1 MRLYGA
7 DPMDKTATAPSM
19 TVVSAALP
27 VAAGAGCSEV
37 FDTAIF
43 QSGRRQAEEG
53 GGLIH

>member
-1 MRLYGA
+1 
-7 DPMDKTATAPSM
+7 MDKTATAPSM
-19 TVVSAALP
+19 TVVSAPLP

-37 FDTAIF
+37 FDTAMF

>member
-1 MRLYGA
+1 
-7 DPMDKTATAPSM
+7 MDKTATAPSM

-43 QSGRRQAEEG
+43 QSGRQLPGRQAEERG
-53 GGLIH
+53 RLIH

>member
-1 MRLYGA
+1 
-7 DPMDKTATAPSM
+7 MDKTATAPSM

-43 QSGRRQAEEG
+43 EVFDTAIFQSGRRQAEEG
-53 GGLIH
+53 GRLIH